1 MSMPGKWM
9 LHRRVVRRI
18 GLMVALIV
26 AVLVC
31 SAIPVLGV
39 SFDDPNVFGIGEG
52 WAPPPVLGPGSGS
65 YGVIKLQERLTA
77 LGFRPGP
84 IDGHYGAPLE
94 AAVIAFQKEHDLERD
109 GLFRSSYWALLDDAI
124 ILEASIDPNR
134 VEVDIGRQVL
144 YLVLDNRV
152 ATVVPISSGS
162 GGVYR
167 GMSGAS
173 RARTPEGAF
182 TFYRHVHGWRISY
195 LGGLYEPYYFM
206 GGYAI
211 HGSLSVPPY
220 PASHGCVRV
229 QMSDMNYLKNRLA
242 VGMPVFVYGN
252 TKTRDQVVPV
262 LQAGMSLTGAV
273 ASPAA
278 RS

>member
-1 MSMPGKWM
+1 MPGKRM
-9 LHRRVVRRI
+9 PQGRVTQRLTTTV
-18 GLMVALIV
+18 GLTI
-26 AVLVC
+26 VLVVC
-31 SAIPVLGV
+31 WVIPAFGL

-52 WAPPPVLGPGSGS
+52 WAPPPVLGPGSSS
-65 YGVIKLQERLTA
+65 YAVSKLQERLTD

-84 IDGHYGAPLE
+84 IDGHYGAPLQ

-109 GLFRSSYWALLDDAI
+109 GLFRSSYWDLLDETITLDAS
-124 ILEASIDPNR
+124 ADANR

-144 YLVLDNRV
+144 YLVVDNRV
-152 ATVVPISSGS
+152 ATVVPVSSGS
-162 GGVYR
+162 GGTYR
-167 GMSGAS
+167 SLSGGAS

-195 LGGLYEPYYFM
+195 LGGLYEPYYFE

-211 HGSLSVPPY
+211 HGSASVPPY

-229 QMSDMNYLKNRLA
+229 QISDMNYLKSQMA

-252 TKTRDQVVPV
+252 TKTRDQVVPTI
-262 LQAGMSLTGAV
+262 AADMTLTGAV
-273 ASPAA
+273 AAPAA
-278 RS
+278 SS